1 MDAFMNFLTAIVD
14 TISSFLWDYA
24 LMYLLV
30 ATGIYFTIRL
40 GFIQLRKFGAGLKA
54 MFGGFSLH
62 GKSEKT
68 DSALSRR

>member
-30 ATGIYFTIRL
+30 ATGIYL
-40 GFIQLRKFGAGLKA
+40 SSCAN
-54 MFGGFSLH
+54 
-62 GKSEKT
+62 
-68 DSALSRR
+68 SAPD